1 VITSAPSHPV
11 AKSLSGVTISLSDG
25 STVLFDSVERGF
37 RLPQGTADLIKGDSG
52 QLIYASAKSSNKF
65 PVYNTVST
73 ARGRQFRLTLQDGTK
88 VWLNAGSS
96 ITFPTAFT
104 GRERNVQISGEV
116 YLEVAKNKEMPFHV
130 RANDITITVLGT
142 HFNVRAY
149 SDEKEIKTT
158 LLEGSVKVNRKSS
171 NVILRPGQEARALNV
186 SDQKISVRPADVESV
201 TAWTNGYFRFDNAD
215 IYQVMGEI
223 ARWYDVE
230 VKFEGEVRSHE
241 FVGQLARS
249 SKLSE
254 VLKIL
259 EMEKVHIARRGNK
272 LIVRP

>member
-1 VITSAPSHPV
+1 
-11 AKSLSGVTISLSDG
+11 
-25 STVLFDSVERGF
+25 VLFDSVQSGF
-37 RLPQGTADLIKGDSG
+37 SLSQGEAQLTKGDNG
-52 QLIYASAKSSNKF
+52 QLIYTVGSSAGRV

-73 ARGRQFRLTLQDGTK
+73 ARGRQFRFTLQDGTK

-96 ITFPTAFT
+96 ITFPTVFT
-104 GRERNVQISGEV
+104 GHERNVNISGEV
-116 YLEVAKNKEMPFHV
+116 YLEVAKNKTMPFHV
-130 RANDITITVLGT
+130 KSNDVTITVLGT

-149 SDEKEIKTT
+149 ADEKEIKTT
-158 LLEGSVKVNRKSS
+158 LLEGSVKVDRNNSDVTLK
-171 NVILRPGQEARALNV
+171 PGQEARVVAA

-223 ARWYDVE
+223 KRWYDVD
-230 VKFEGEVRSHE
+230 VKFEGEMRRHE
-241 FVGQLARS
+241 FVGQIARS

-259 EMEKVHIARRGNK
+259 ELEKVHITQQGNE